1 MKDTFTKLRALIS
14 MKSCL
19 IDALRSDL
27 ASAAAKID
35 VLTDANHALCRQNK
49 QLIKQQQEW
58 WTQQDQDDEWIN
70 QQLNET
76 QNYLVNVTMKETK
89 DA

>member
-19 IDALRSDL
+19 IEALRSDL

-35 VLTDANHALCRQNK
+35 VLENANKALCRQST
-49 QLIKQQQEW
+49 QLVRRHQVLQATNEESTSYQQ
-58 WTQQDQDDEWIN
+58 TS
-70 QQLNET
+70 
-76 QNYLVNVTMKETK
+76 K
-89 DA
+89 

>member
-19 IDALRSDL
+19 IEALRSDL

-35 VLTDANHALCRQNK
+35 VLTDANRALCRQNK

-58 WTQQDQDDEWIN
+58 WTQQDQDDEWVN
-70 QQLNET
+70 QQLDET
-76 QNYLVNVTMKETK
+76 RSHLVNVTMKEKT